1 MKKVST
7 VAAKQTMNFPQPKLT
22 ISLDLGERS
31 SWYCLLDEVGDSDR
45 PSHGRRLHQLRIDPD
60 QKCRTGMLASS

>member
-22 ISLDLGERS
+22 ISLDLGDRS
-31 SWYCLLDEVGDSDR
+31 SWYCLLDEVGDSSVR
-45 PSHGRRLHQLRIDPD
+45 VKNRLGCWTVVGEAILRGSGTP
-60 QKCRTGMLASS
+60 L